1 MTVKTRG
8 LSLHDE
14 LHQFGGLLRGALD
27 VHITVQVDV
36 ADGCPDVA
44 VAADALREAL
54 VELVANARDAMPDG
68 GKLMLRAR
76 PCASS
81 NGGVRR
87 PASGANDWVA
97 LSVADTGCGMS
108 VEEREHAADPGFS
121 TKQHA
126 RNGGWGLTRA
136 TQLAR
141 NAGGTLSICSAPGT
155 GTVVTLYLPSV

>member
-1 MTVKTRG
+1 MTVKAKG
-8 LSLHDE
+8 LSLHAQ
-14 LHQFGGLLRGALD
+14 LHQFGELLRGVLD
-27 VHITVQVDV
+27 VHIDVRVDV

-44 VAADALREAL
+44 VAADALREVL
-54 VELVANARDAMPDG
+54 TELVVNARDAMPEG
-68 GKLMLRAR
+68 GRLLLWAR
-76 PCASS
+76 TCSPATGRVRSR
-81 NGGVRR
+81 GG
-87 PASGANDWVA
+87 NNWVA

-121 TKQHA
+121 TKPSP

-141 NAGGTLSICSAPGT
+141 NAGGALSICSAPGT